1 MVTTSPDG
9 LFSPDGPSQ
18 YNLTV
23 DLAAM
28 QVSNQAALTNRVRHY
43 TATTVA
49 GLPTTGLAGSNPSG
63 WTTNDQREWRWT
75 GTKWAL
81 VGGRFPTAQ
90 TKLSSAFSLTTG
102 GNDIPT
108 TNNGFAAGGQFTI
121 PAGCGGIYDFSFS
134 ALLSAETAAYIQ
146 PTINGT
152 NTGWESANSS
162 QRGFSGSGILSV
174 NAGDVVRFR
183 GRTFSGTVQLDVN
196 QTYFHMA
203 YRCQN

>member
-90 TKLSSAFSLTTG
+90 TKLANAFTLTTG
-102 GNDIPT
+102 GNDITT
-108 TNNGFAAGGQFTI
+108 TNNGFANAGTFTI
-121 PAGCGGIYDFSFS
+121 PAGCGGIYAYSFA
-134 ALLSAETAAYIQ
+134 ALLAAETAAYIQ
-146 PTINGT
+146 PTVNGT
-152 NTGWESANSS
+152 NSGFESGNAA
-162 QRGFSGSGILSV
+162 QRGFSGGGILSL
-174 NAGDVVRFR
+174 NAGDIVRFR
-183 GRTFSGTVQLDVN
+183 GRTFSGTVALDVN
-196 QTYFHMA
+196 QTYFHMW
-203 YRCQN
+203 YVSQN